1 MIFVLNVVKFSENL
15 KEKKGFSMYSNKI
28 SDMLDLEKRT
38 LEQQK
43 KAESA
48 LKEPKLFADLLD
60 GLFSKNSAFRYE
72 NFKVVYFI
80 SEDHPEALYPKWDLF
95 ENMLKSENAA
105 SIFQA
110 IHILANLAKVD
121 RESKFER
128 IFSSFYDILNGGEL
142 IPASHVAYVSDK
154 IAKAKPNLVDRI
166 TERLLN
172 LDNATYKHKELVQ
185 ANALKSFSGFF
196 DRISDKEKVISLAE
210 DLQKS
215 KSSKAKKEAA
225 AFLKKWNVK

>member
-1 MIFVLNVVKFSENL
+1 
-15 KEKKGFSMYSNKI
+15 MYSNKI

-48 LKEPKLFADLLD
+48 LKEPKLFADLLE
-60 GLFSKNSAFRYE
+60 GLSSKNSVFRYE
-72 NFKVVYFI
+72 NFKAVYFI
-80 SEDHPEALYPKWDLF
+80 SEDHPDALYPKWDLF

-105 SIFQA
+105 SVFQA
-110 IHILANLAKVD
+110 IHILASLAKVD
-121 RESKFER
+121 REGKFER
-128 IFSSFYDILNGGEL
+128 IFSPFFDLLNGCEL

-154 IAKAKPNLVDRI
+154 IVNAKPNLVDRI
-166 TERLLN
+166 AERLLN
-172 LDNATYKHKELVQ
+172 LDNATYTHKELVQ

-196 DRISDKEKVISLAE
+196 DKISDKDKVISLAK

-225 AFLKKWNVK
+225 AFLEKWTAK